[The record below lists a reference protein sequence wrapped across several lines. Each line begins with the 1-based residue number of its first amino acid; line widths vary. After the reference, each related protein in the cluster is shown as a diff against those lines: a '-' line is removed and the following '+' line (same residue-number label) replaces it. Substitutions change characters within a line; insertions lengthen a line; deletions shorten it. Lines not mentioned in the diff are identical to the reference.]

1 MDTSLDTEAPVPRKK
16 KTYKKK
22 NDPNRNG
29 SDVRRSSRTR
39 ARRNARDPVSDSE
52 PWNGKQKCIR
62 WNTLE
67 KQLLLRALKEK
78 TAIAQFNYLAIK
90 RHVKTK
96 KKSDVEIYL
105 KNLRKKAIK
114 TKIESMKLKSPI
126 EIWNNLMTHFGDQ
139 DKEAWKAMSKV
150 MIMASVERTVNSEEI
165 KCDEFKPCRIYRYLS
180 DLFKSKH
187 PTKLTP
193 LESQVILDCFENML
207 EVLKESEIRDK
218 AAFLRPQY
226 FNLFNKAFTG
236 GTDYSNEDS
245 LSLVYANM
253 ASSQRGTNDPGPSR
267 VEPGTEESVPTADQ
281 AIDLSNP
288 GTSRTEAGTSEPSFE
303 PDPATSGTERTSH
316 VGKQNDISQRNK
328 ASWRGGKDRST
339 EVRILNP
346 LGIPVEMLEF
356 KPRDDERYSNK
367 RWTYLPETDS
377 SDSGDSSGDD
387 DDGED
392 VDRIRKREKWKSSR
406 PGTTGTAEADA
417 ENSAGVGTGE
427 LNGIQEMTDLVDAD
441 QYAFVTEEDFAKKGE
456 VYLQALKEVHADSD
470 DRLSGNQAIDSDQ
483 YVFVSKHDLA
493 IQEENSVKSL
503 DETRR
508 EENSEFVQTIEQ
520 HDDILSTANKADGG
534 LESAS
539 AELSCAPSGDGQ
551 LEEDRNENGSKN
563 VVEGPDIDQT
573 DDVDDIGQSVLMDDL
588 DSDIDSDQ
596 SEDNEFDTSLFD
608 GEVHGLNGSGPTEV
622 NGSTNFTPSKLGASP
637 SQRTKRDYLLQP
649 VSTQV
654 KRDTVSPLPAGNNQS
669 PAAIDKNRQDELS
682 SDCRDDIDI
691 LTAVSLVRNK
701 SLVSHPSQEKVNG
714 RVPNHQIESVA
725 SSPRRIDDDTIL
737 PGGSETPG
745 IEKSEPVQFDHD
757 EENPEIAHYFQ
768 ESPDHSTQNTIPLAK
783 ALSKGMVSNQKSD
796 DQLLTI
802 DVSQLG
808 PDSNIVIPSYLL
820 PGGILTIRSPEVPFM
835 RIQRSDPSP
844 LVQIGTDAADANI
857 ALDTGDQAQS
867 DESPMDQSAEDNVPE
882 DSGPGSDV
890 DSPSEDDMSQTE
902 YVIASD
908 KPSKESENLCE
919 VHVIANHFVKS
930 QDQGEVPQ
938 EISSKMQDV
947 TVKQETSRNQSTIPK
962 KSGTYT
968 RLARAQ
974 AEDGSDVEEQSFLD
988 FLSSQKS
995 MFDGRMES
1003 TPKSHPLQDRGIENF
1018 EEGEPDVH
1026 VQAAPNVNIPINK
1039 AGKSSKFKTSQHAS
1053 SDMLLDM
1060 KHKGPSESETRL
1072 TVPGK
1077 PVNTAADVGQS
1088 STSSDLHSGQ
1098 KRKRGRPPKPRP
1110 PVIEK
1115 STLASK
1121 LQEDTAKV
1129 SPGAKRKRGRPRKN
1143 DTGVPS
1149 GVLDIE
1155 NDEKN
1160 DVNLSAVD
1168 SDTERTGKR
1177 KSGRPKKLPMS
1188 DIALNQS
1195 TENRNYLS
1203 EENSD
1208 SESKRKRK
1216 GVQPHTKALANSSDW
1231 QVTQLLVDD
1240 DIYTGWIEID
1250 SQTETT
1256 EKRKRGRSASE
1267 VQEST
1272 SEEEKSS
1279 PVMTPYIN
1287 RTKDALGSETGT
1299 STKVKRKRGRPRKY
1313 SLLSSFENLQES
1325 PVMPVSRE
1333 ETPKRLETGSR
1344 TMNEEKKKRGRPRKD
1359 LSSSAVNLP
1368 ERLVLPLNSEKI
1380 HKQCET
1386 KSDTDNREKKKR
1398 GRPRKDSLLSSMKN
1412 LQDTPVR
1419 PSHTGNEIGQTGLGI
1434 SLSAKKSET
1443 RKGVR
1448 LVTIKTEESRESHDD
1463 LLGWIN
1469 ATQSIGT
1476 EALNEQSDIVI
1487 SSESEEFS
1495 NAGQT
1500 SKEFT
1505 PYQSNKS
1512 IPYLENRD
1520 KQKPGTNSEAKV
1532 LRTDSLFSVFTKAES
1547 VDVEERGSDR
1557 LTELR
1562 GSPLNGESKE
1572 KSGRCAQDVDVRVEV
1587 EKRKRGRPRKSP
1599 NANSLANSPKTVVAP
1614 ALVEVK
1620 QKCDNVSSTIPSQSY
1635 EGAKHGD
1642 HIETSSFSAGKAP
1655 EEKETSRQGT
1665 NPDEA
1670 SANLASNVDGGL
1682 MMKNVHRPTK
1692 EMTSNP
1698 SKELSYP
1705 LWTQSG
1711 KVVCVYNVGD
1721 SKTIVGT
1728 VQLENPNKASRYRKI
1743 LPAPPKS
1750 GEGNSNPAPF
1760 QPPNHQRQIKTTQSH
1775 LQEAGE
1781 QGTRDHLK
1789 GSKSGSTYAGG
1800 AKDTTNKAGKKSAN
1814 VFIKSEIVTQDE
1826 VNSEEG
1832 SSCKPGKTD
1841 ANIGLKVLEKRKR
1854 GRPPKSANTLAQD
1867 RGACYTELIDD
1878 TLFEGSATDPH
1889 RFDTQQSRGK
1899 VNYAEGETGRRGVE
1913 RRGSPQKR
1921 SRFGSPLKETSQTN
1935 ALQTTDAGTKTV
1947 DQKLS
1952 GVRKQVSLDRYLSAQ
1967 ESEASKSQGKATKGI
1982 LKKRK
1987 KQSPLKVNVGQ
1998 ELAKKRQKGF
2008 ESTRLSEASPVKKRL
2023 SPRKKPVTN
2032 TLPESH
2038 SPFGK
2043 PKKRVSFEDA
2053 IDLVNTLGERG
2064 VVENDL
2070 FHTDIVQHTAMKE
2083 VMKIVKS
2090 VGVKREVVAEPS
2102 KKSIFFSIKKS

>member
-22 NDPNRNG
+22 NDPDRNG

-39 ARRNARDPVSDSE
+39 AGRNARDPVSDSE
-52 PWNGKQKCIR
+52 QWNGKQKCIR

-105 KNLRKKAIK
+105 KNLRKKAMK

-139 DKEAWKAMSKV
+139 DREAWKAMSKV

-253 ASSQRGTNDPGPSR
+253 ASSQRGTKDPGPSR
-267 VEPGTEESVPTADQ
+267 VELGTEEAVPTTDQ
-281 AIDLSNP
+281 ATGLSNP
-288 GTSRTEAGTSEPSFE
+288 GTSRTEAGTSEPGIE
-303 PDPATSGTERTSH
+303 PDPATSSTERTSH
-316 VGKQNDISQRNK
+316 VGKQDDISQRNK

-356 KPRDDERYSNK
+356 KSRDDERYGNK
-367 RWTYLPETDS
+367 RWTYLSENDS

-387 DDGED
+387 YDGED
-392 VDRIRKREKWKSSR
+392 VDRIRKQEKWKSGR
-406 PGTTGTAEADA
+406 PGTTGTGEADA
-417 ENSAGVGTGE
+417 ENSAGVGAGE

-441 QYAFVTEEDFAKKGE
+441 QYAFVTEEDFAKKEE

-470 DRLSGNQAIDSDQ
+470 DRLGGDQAIDSDQ
-483 YVFVSKHDLA
+483 YVFVSKYDLA

-520 HDDILSTANKADGG
+520 QDEILSTANKADGG
-534 LESAS
+534 LEINPTS
-539 AELSCAPSGDGQ
+539 AELSCAPSGDEQ

-563 VVEGPDIDQT
+563 VTEGPDIDQIE
-573 DDVDDIGQSVLMDDL
+573 DIDHIGQSVLMDDL
-588 DSDIDSDQ
+588 GSDNDSNH
-596 SEDNEFDTSLFD
+596 SEDDEFDTSLFD
-608 GEVHGLNGSGPTEV
+608 GEAHGLNGSGPTEV
-622 NGSTNFTPSKLGASP
+622 GGSTNFTPSKLGASP
-637 SQRTKRDYLLQP
+637 SQRTKRNYLLQP
-649 VSTQV
+649 VSIQV
-654 KRDTVSPLPAGNNQS
+654 KRETVSPLPAGNNQS
-669 PAAIDKNRQDELS
+669 SEAVDKNRQGELRS
-682 SDCRDDIDI
+682 NCRENFDI
-691 LTAVSLVRNK
+691 LTAVSLVSNK
-701 SLVSHPSQEKVNG
+701 SLVSHPSQEKGDG
-714 RVPNHQIESVA
+714 RVPKHQVESVA
-725 SSPRRIDDDTIL
+725 SSSRRMDDDTIL
-737 PGGSETPG
+737 PAGSEAPG
-745 IEKSEPVQFDHD
+745 IEKSKPVQFDHD
-757 EENPEIAHYFQ
+757 EENPEIARSFK
-768 ESPDHSTQNTIPLAK
+768 ESPDHSTPNTIHLAK
-783 ALSKGMVSNQKSD
+783 ALGKGMVSNQKSD

-867 DESPMDQSAEDNVPE
+867 DESPMDQSAEDNVQE

-947 TVKQETSRNQSTIPK
+947 TVKQETSQNQPTIPK

-968 RLARAQ
+968 RLAGTQ
-974 AEDGSDVEEQSFLD
+974 AEGGSDAEEPLLD

-995 MFDGRMES
+995 MFDGRMEL
-1003 TPKSHPLQDRGIENF
+1003 TPRSLPLQDRGVENL
-1018 EEGEPDVH
+1018 EGEPDVH
-1026 VQAAPNVNIPINK
+1026 VQAAQNVNIPINK
-1039 AGKSSKFKTSQHAS
+1039 AWKSSKILKTFQHAS
-1053 SDMLLDM
+1053 SDMLHDM
-1060 KHKGPSESETRL
+1060 KHKGPSGSETKL

-1077 PVNTAADVGQS
+1077 PVNTAADVGQGG
-1088 STSSDLHSGQ
+1088 TSSDLHSGQ

-1121 LQEDTAKV
+1121 LQEDNAKV
-1129 SPGAKRKRGRPRKN
+1129 SPGAKRKRGRPRKS

-1155 NDEKN
+1155 NDEEK
-1160 DVNLSAVD
+1160 DVNLSVVD
-1168 SDTERTGKR
+1168 SDTERKGER
-1177 KSGRPKKLPMS
+1177 KSARPQKLPMS

-1195 TENRNYLS
+1195 TEKDRNYLWG
-1203 EENSD
+1203 ENSD
-1208 SESKRKRK
+1208 SESKGKRK
-1216 GVQPHTKALANSSDW
+1216 DVRPHTKSLANSADW
-1231 QVTQLLVDD
+1231 QVTQLLVED
-1240 DIYTGWIEID
+1240 DIYTGWREID
-1250 SQTETT
+1250 SKTEMT
-1256 EKRKRGRSASE
+1256 EKRKTGRSASE

-1287 RTKDALGSETGT
+1287 RTKDVLGSETRT
-1299 STKVKRKRGRPRKY
+1299 STIEKRKRGRPRKY

-1325 PVMPVSRE
+1325 PVMPVNRE
-1333 ETPKRLETGSR
+1333 ETPKQLETGSR
-1344 TMNEEKKKRGRPRKD
+1344 TMNEEKKKRGRPCKD
-1359 LSSSAVNLP
+1359 PLSSSAGNLP
-1368 ERLVLPLNSEKI
+1368 ERLVLPVNSEKI
-1380 HKQCET
+1380 HKQLET
-1386 KSDTDNREKKKR
+1386 NSDTVNIEKRKR
-1398 GRPRKDSLLSSMKN
+1398 GRPRKDSLSSMKD

-1434 SLSAKKSET
+1434 SLSAKKAET

-1469 ATQSIGT
+1469 ATQSTGT

-1495 NAGQT
+1495 NAGQP
-1500 SKEFT
+1500 SKEFS

-1512 IPYLENRD
+1512 NPCLENRE
-1520 KQKPGTNSEAKV
+1520 KQKLGTNSEAKV
-1532 LRTDSLFSVFTKAES
+1532 LRTDSLSSVFDSSSKAES
-1547 VDVEERGSDR
+1547 VDVEKRGSDR
-1557 LTELR
+1557 LTVLR

-1572 KSGRCAQDVDVRVEV
+1572 KSGTCVQDADVSVEV
-1587 EKRKRGRPRKSP
+1587 KKRKRGRPRKSP
-1599 NANSLANSPKTVVAP
+1599 SKNSLVSLPKTVAAP
-1614 ALVEVK
+1614 APVEVK
-1620 QKCDNVSSTIPSQSY
+1620 QKCDNVSTAIPSHTL
-1635 EGAKHGD
+1635 EGAKRVNP
-1642 HIETSSFSAGKAP
+1642 IETKGTSS
-1655 EEKETSRQGT
+1655 QGSIL
-1665 NPDEA
+1665 DQA
-1670 SANLASNVDGGL
+1670 SASLASNVVGGL
-1682 MMKNVHRPTK
+1682 MMKKVHRPTK

-1721 SKTIVGT
+1721 SKTIMGT
-1728 VQLENPNKASRYRKI
+1728 VQLENPNKASHCRKI

-1750 GEGNSNPAPF
+1750 GEGNSNSAPF
-1760 QPPNHQRQIKTTQSH
+1760 QPSNHQGQIKTTQSH
-1775 LQEAGE
+1775 LQEEGE

-1789 GSKSGSTYAGG
+1789 RSKPGSTYAGG
-1800 AKDTTNKAGKKSAN
+1800 AKDTTNKAGKKATNIS
-1814 VFIKSEIVTQDE
+1814 IKSENVTQE
-1826 VNSEEG
+1826 SEES
-1832 SSCKPGKTD
+1832 SSCKPDKTD
-1841 ANIGLKVLEKRKR
+1841 ANIGIIKGLEKRKR
-1854 GRPPKSANTLAQD
+1854 GRPPKSSITLLQD
-1867 RGACYTELIDD
+1867 KKASYTQLINE
-1878 TLFEGSATDPH
+1878 TLSKGSATDPH
-1889 RFDTQQSRGK
+1889 HILDIQQSRSVEASG
-1899 VNYAEGETGRRGVE
+1899 ADGDSGQSIPE

-1921 SRFGSPLKETSQTN
+1921 SRFESPLKETSQTN
-1935 ALQTTDAGTKTV
+1935 ALQTTDAGTKIV
-1947 DQKLS
+1947 NQKLS

-1967 ESEASKSQGKATKGI
+1967 ESGASKTQGKATKGI

-1987 KQSPLKVNVGQ
+1987 KQSPLKVNVGK

-2008 ESTRLSEASPVKKRL
+2008 ERTRLSEASPVKKRL

-2032 TLPESH
+2032 TFPESH

-2070 FHTDIVQHTAMKE
+2070 FHTDIVHHTAMKE

-2090 VGVKREVVAEPS
+2090 VGVKRDVVAEPETS